1 MTPFGELEAG
11 DLRAALEAAAE
22 CDGTEEPLEAV
33 AYPARVAYTVAG
45 RVVSQ
50 RERAIAHVAAALAV
64 VAARLEADPNRVLAS
79 GHHLL
84 LLDWA
89 ERLR

>member
-1 MTPFGELEAG
+1 MTPFGELEAN

-22 CDGTEEPLEAV
+22 CDGKEPPEAV
-33 AYPARVAYTVAG
+33 AYPAPTSYTVTG
-45 RVVSQ
+45 RVVSR
-50 RERAIAHVAAALAV
+50 RELSTARVAAALAV
-64 VAARLEADPNRVLAS
+64 VAARLESDPNRVLAS

-89 ERLR
+89 ESL

>member
-22 CDGTEEPLEAV
+22 CDGTEEPPDAV
-33 AYPARVAYTVAG
+33 AYPAPTSYTVTG
-45 RVVSQ
+45 RVVSR
-50 RERAIAHVAAALAV
+50 RELSIARVAAALAV
-64 VAARLEADPNRVLAS
+64 VAARLESDPNRVLAS

-89 ERLR
+89 ESL